1 MPSVTRTQAIRNF
14 LQQCGSPKDLVDLYT
29 PEMECHVNVMPM
41 NNKVL
46 KNQEYKGHKYNAY
59 EDLEDGTVYKPF
71 RIPWD
76 SMKETAHYSD
86 PPMNFDLKK
95 YCEGIGMTGWNFVT
109 KQSFWFGFDFD
120 SMTNHGKGLSD
131 EDLEAIRLAVLN
143 LDYVTVR
150 KSTTGS
156 GLHIYVFIEPVETK
170 THTEHQSLARA
181 VLEKMSLDSGYELQS
196 KVDQLGS
203 ILWIWATK
211 MKGTDGLTLIKQ
223 GSKLKEVPLNWKA
236 HESVVK
242 RKTYKIR
249 PDLIVD
255 EELDD
260 FNKLAEQRLRTPLDD
275 KHRKIIEELGKEE
288 YETSWN
294 SDYGMLITHTKALEN
309 VHKRLTLDG
318 PFSTATSSSSV
329 KNCFCFP
336 MPDGG
341 WSVRRH
347 GRGVVESS
355 TWMTDLAGWTYC
367 FYNKKPDFKTACLIN
382 GGVEDIDGGYVFD
395 KAPAAILAAKQMGIT
410 VEINPDMH
418 SRGMKLKMHTKT
430 KKLIAELDLYASDAT
445 IKGWIKKTKIHQFM
459 SGFALGDEIK
469 EDDVSGSDEIRH
481 CVTEEGQDAGW
492 YVLGIDGQWNQE
504 PRANVLSVIS
514 SRGFS
519 FRERES
525 ELGRLVTKYWRLVQ
539 EPFQPEYLGNRS
551 WNKGAA
557 QLRYTKKEDDTT
569 LEYRHWSMILDH
581 LGSGLDVAVAN
592 SEWCQEFGITTG
604 SAYLKCWMAALIQY
618 PKEPLPYLFFYGKED
633 SGKSM
638 FHEAFTLL
646 LSTGSVCRIDS
657 ALQSQSH
664 FNGEIAR
671 CVLGIVEETNL
682 SGKQAR
688 FTLGKMKDWVTSREL
703 SIHFKGETPYM
714 AVNTMHM
721 VHCSNEPDAVPVFPG
736 DTRVVVCH
744 VGKLKNIIAKS
755 ILIDKLKEEA
765 QDFTTELLNLDVP
778 KSPSR
783 LRIPVVESLEK
794 IALADSNMPDVERF
808 VEEHIY
814 IKPGYH
820 LSKAEVYDRFCD
832 HFKPENTGIIKFNR
846 MFQSYVGCIGG
857 RFGSS
862 SEHCWGNIS
871 FDPLAVELNPLT
883 LNEKGFMR

>member
-1 MPSVTRTQAIRNF
+1 MLSRTQAIRNF

-29 PEMECHVNVMPM
+29 PEMECHVNVKPL

-59 EDLEDGTVYKPF
+59 QDLEDGTIYKPF

-76 SMKETAHYSD
+76 SMKETAYYTD
-86 PPMNFDLKK
+86 PEMTFDLKK

-109 KQSFWFGFDFD
+109 KQSFWFGYDFD
-120 SMTNHGKGLSD
+120 SMINHGKGLTD
-131 EDLEAIRLAVLN
+131 EDLEAIRVAVYN

-156 GLHIYVFIEPVETK
+156 GLHIYVFVDPVETK

-181 VLEKMSLDSGYELQS
+181 ILDKMSLDSGYELQS
-196 KVDQLGS
+196 KVDQLGA
-203 ILWIWATK
+203 ILWVWATK
-211 MKGTDGLTLIKQ
+211 MEGTDGLTL
-223 GSKLKEVPLNWKA
+223 LKKGGVLKDIPLNWKA
-236 HESVVK
+236 HEGVIN
-242 RKTYKIR
+242 RKTHKIR

-255 EELDD
+255 TELDD

-309 VHKRLTLDG
+309 VHKRLTLAG

-336 MPDGG
+336 MPDGA

-347 GRGVVESS
+347 GRGVVEAS

-367 FYNKKPDFKTACLIN
+367 FYNKLPDFKTACITN
-382 GGVEDIDGGYVFD
+382 QGVEDTDGGYVFE
-395 KAPAAILAAKQMGIT
+395 KAEFALIAAKQMGINLSLPEDKT
-410 VEINPDMH
+410 VG
-418 SRGMKLKMHTKT
+418 RGMKLKMHTKT
-430 KKLIAELDLYASDAT
+430 KKLIAELDLNPNDSS
-445 IKGWIKKTKIHQFM
+445 IPGWIKKTKVHQFM
-459 SGFALGDEIK
+459 SGHALADEIK

-481 CVTEEGQDAGW
+481 CVTEDGQDAGW

-514 SRGFS
+514 SMGFS
-519 FRERES
+519 FREREA
-525 ELGRLVTKYWRLVQ
+525 ELGRLVTKYWRLVK
-539 EPFQPEYLGNRS
+539 EPFQPEYLGNRT
-551 WNKGAA
+551 WNKRAA
-557 QLRYTKKEDDTT
+557 QLVYKKKEDDSPLVYT
-569 LEYRHWSMILDH
+569 HWTMILDH
-581 LGSGLDVAVAN
+581 LGAGLDVAVNN
-592 SEWCQEFGITTG
+592 SEWCEKNGITTG

-633 SGKSM
+633 SGKSI

-646 LSTGSVCRIDS
+646 LSKKSVCRIDS
-657 ALQSQSH
+657 ALQNPSF
-664 FNGEIAR
+664 FNGEIAD
-671 CVLGIVEETNL
+671 CVLGVVEETNL
-682 SGKQAR
+682 SGKGNK
-688 FTLGKMKDWVTSREL
+688 FVLNKMKDWVTSRDI

-714 AVNTMHM
+714 ATNIMHM
-721 VHCSNEPDAVPVFPG
+721 VHTSNEADAVPVFPG
-736 DTRVVVCH
+736 DTRVVVCQ
-744 VGKLKNIIAKS
+744 VSKLKTIIAKP
-755 ILIDKLKEEA
+755 ILLDLLKSEG
-765 QDFTTELLNLDVP
+765 QDFTTELLNLELP

-794 IALADSNMPDVERF
+794 IALADSNMSDIERF
-808 VEEHIY
+808 ATEHVFHKAGSI
-814 IKPGYH
+814 

-832 HFKPENTGIIKFNR
+832 HFSPENMTQIKFNR
-846 MFQSYVGCIGG
+846 VFQSYMGCLGG
-857 RFGSS
+857 RYGSKA
-862 SEHCWGNIS
+862 EHCWGNVS
-871 FDPLAVELNPLT
+871 FDEHAVEVNPVE
-883 LNEKGFMR
+883 LNEKGFLR